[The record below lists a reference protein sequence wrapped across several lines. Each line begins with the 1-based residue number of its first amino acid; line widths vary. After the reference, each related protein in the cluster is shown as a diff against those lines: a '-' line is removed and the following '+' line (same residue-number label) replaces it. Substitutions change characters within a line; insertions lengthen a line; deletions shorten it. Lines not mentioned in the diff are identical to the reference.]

1 MWRAYS
7 ECSLYD
13 IAIENDNF
21 AVQTDPVT
29 VNLAVQTD
37 PVTINCAVWTDPMT
51 VC

>member
-29 VNLAVQTD
+29 VNLD
-37 PVTINCAVWTDPMT
+37 RPSDC
-51 VC
+51 